1 MSILTSGLQ
10 RGSRRMS
17 LEFLTSPPF
26 AYVND
31 LIIRDWSSRITAN
44 SGSISTSVLNA
55 ADTFITTCKNSGVWD
70 KLQRLNLFA
79 GDQLAACLIPIIN
92 TYGGAADINT
102 NFVEA
107 DYSQTGGLNSD
118 GVTKRL
124 NTNFIPNSSIGA
136 TSCHLSTYIIT
147 GGLGYMTMG
156 CTTYGANNIQFRIGT
171 NYNDAAVKSLVII
184 GDYNGGA
191 NPQFQTYNATGIT
204 QGFIVVTKPSVNE
217 MYMSKSGTTYL
228 SNTSTYVGLTTL
240 PTQPVYI
247 FVNNDNGYPSQY
259 TDANMGSYSIGS
271 GLSLTQ
277 VSGYSFAMQNFQKAL
292 SR

>member
-26 AYVND
+26 VYVND
-31 LIIRDWSSRITAN
+31 SIIRDWSSRITAN
-44 SGSISTSVLNA
+44 SGSVSINVLNA

-147 GGLGYMTMG
+147 GVPGYITMG
-156 CTTYGANNIQFRIGT
+156 CTTYGVNNIQFRIAT
-171 NYNDAAVKSLVII
+171 NYNDAAAKSIVII

-191 NPQFQTYNATGIT
+191 NPHFQTYKATGIT
-204 QGFIVVTKPSVNE
+204 QGFVVVTKPSVNE
-217 MYMSKSGTTYL
+217 TYMSKSGTTYL
-228 SNTSTYVGLTTL
+228 SNTTTYVGLTTL

-259 TDANMGSYSIGS
+259 TDATMGSYSVGS
-271 GLSLTQ
+271 GLSLAQ

>member
-17 LEFLTSPPF
+17 LELLTSPPF
-26 AYVND
+26 VYVNN
-31 LIIRDWSSRITAN
+31 LIISDWSSRITAN
-44 SGSISTSVLNA
+44 GGSVSVGVLNA
-55 ADTFITTCKNSGVWD
+55 SDTFITTCKNSGVWD

-147 GGLGYMTMG
+147 GAPGYITMG

-259 TDANMGSYSIGS
+259 TDATMGSYSVGS

>member
-147 GGLGYMTMG
+147 GGLGYITMG

-228 SNTSTYVGLTTL
+228 SNTSTYAGLTTL

-259 TDANMGSYSIGS
+259 TDATMGSYSLGS

>member
-17 LEFLTSPPF
+17 LELLTSPPF
-26 AYVND
+26 VYVNN
-31 LIIRDWSSRITAN
+31 LIISEWSSRITAN

-147 GGLGYMTMG
+147 GGLGYITMG

-259 TDANMGSYSIGS
+259 TDATMGSYSVGS

>member
-17 LEFLTSPPF
+17 LELLTSPPF
-26 AYVND
+26 VYVNN
-31 LIIRDWSSRITAN
+31 LIISDWSSRITAN
-44 SGSISTSVLNA
+44 GGSVSVGVLNA

-147 GGLGYMTMG
+147 GGLGYITMG

-259 TDANMGSYSIGS
+259 TDATMGSYSVGS

>member
-124 NTNFIPNSSIGA
+124 NTKFIPNSSIGA

-147 GGLGYMTMG
+147 GAPGYITMG

-259 TDANMGSYSIGS
+259 TDATMGSYSLGS

>member
-1 MSILTSGLQ
+1 
-10 RGSRRMS
+10 MS
-17 LEFLTSPPF
+17 LEFLTP

-31 LIIRDWSSRITAN
+31 SIIRDWSSRIKAN
-44 SGSISTSVLNA
+44 GGSVSIGVLNA

-147 GGLGYMTMG
+147 GVPGSSITMG
-156 CTTYGANNIQFRIGT
+156 CTTYGANNIQFRIAT

-191 NPQFQTYNATGIT
+191 NPQFQTYNTTAIT

-247 FVNNDNGYPSQY
+247 FVNNDNGYPGQY
-259 TDANMGSYSIGS
+259 TDATMGSYSVGS

-292 SR
+292 LR

>member
-17 LEFLTSPPF
+17 LELLTSPPF
-26 AYVND
+26 VYVNN
-31 LIIRDWSSRITAN
+31 LIISDWSSRITAN
-44 SGSISTSVLNA
+44 GGSVSVGVLNA

-147 GGLGYMTMG
+147 GAPGYITMG

-259 TDANMGSYSIGS
+259 TDATMGSYSVWS

>member
-26 AYVND
+26 VYVND
-31 LIIRDWSSRITAN
+31 SIIRDWSSRITAN
-44 SGSISTSVLNA
+44 SGSVSINVLNA

-147 GGLGYMTMG
+147 GAPGYITMG

-259 TDANMGSYSIGS
+259 TDATMGSYSVGS

>member
-17 LEFLTSPPF
+17 LEFLTP

-31 LIIRDWSSRITAN
+31 LIISDWSSRITAN
-44 SGSISTSVLNA
+44 SGSVSINVLNA

-147 GGLGYMTMG
+147 GVPGSSITMG
-156 CTTYGANNIQFRIGT
+156 CTTYGANNIQFRIAT

-191 NPQFQTYNATGIT
+191 NPQFQTYNTTGIT

-247 FVNNDNGYPSQY
+247 FVNNDNGSPGQY
-259 TDANMGSYSIGS
+259 TDATMGSYSVGS

-292 SR
+292 LR

>member
-17 LEFLTSPPF
+17 LEFLTP

-31 LIIRDWSSRITAN
+31 SIIRDWSSRITAN
-44 SGSISTSVLNA
+44 SGSVSINVLNA

-147 GGLGYMTMG
+147 GVPGSSITMG

-171 NYNDAAVKSLVII
+171 NYNDAAAKSIVNI
-184 GDYNGGA
+184 GDYNNGA
-191 NPQFQTYNATGIT
+191 NPHFQTYNATGIT

-217 MYMSKSGTTYL
+217 TYMSKSGTTYL
-228 SNTSTYVGLTTL
+228 SNTTTYVGLTTL

-247 FVNNDNGYPSQY
+247 FVNNDNGYPGQY
-259 TDANMGSYSIGS
+259 TDATMGSYSVGS
-271 GLSLTQ
+271 GLSLAQ

>member
-17 LEFLTSPPF
+17 LEFLTP

-31 LIIRDWSSRITAN
+31 SIIRDWSSRITAN
-44 SGSISTSVLNA
+44 SGSVSINVLNA

-147 GGLGYMTMG
+147 GVPGSSITMG
-156 CTTYGANNIQFRIGT
+156 CTTYGANNIQFRIAT

-191 NPQFQTYNATGIT
+191 NPQFQMYSATGIT

-247 FVNNDNGYPSQY
+247 FVNNDNGSPGQY
-259 TDANMGSYSIGS
+259 TDATMGSYSVGS

-292 SR
+292 LR

>member
-17 LEFLTSPPF
+17 LELLTSPPF
-26 AYVND
+26 VYVNN
-31 LIIRDWSSRITAN
+31 LIISDWSSRITAN
-44 SGSISTSVLNA
+44 GGSVSVGVLNA

-156 CTTYGANNIQFRIGT
+156 CTTYGANNIQFRIAT
-171 NYNDAAVKSLVII
+171 NYNDAAAKSIAII

-259 TDANMGSYSIGS
+259 TDATMGSYSLGS

>member
-17 LEFLTSPPF
+17 LEFLTP

-31 LIIRDWSSRITAN
+31 SIIRDWSSRIKAN
-44 SGSISTSVLNA
+44 GGSVSIGVLNA

-147 GGLGYMTMG
+147 GVPGSSITMG
-156 CTTYGANNIQFRIGT
+156 CTTYGANNIQFRIAT
-171 NYNDAAVKSLVII
+171 NYDHPTAKSIVDI

-191 NPQFQTYNATGIT
+191 NPHFETYNATGIT
-204 QGFIVVTKPSVNE
+204 QGFVVVTKPSVNE
-217 MYMSKSGTTYL
+217 TYMSKSGTTYL

-247 FVNNDNGYPSQY
+247 FVNNDNGYPGQY
-259 TDANMGSYSIGS
+259 TDATMGSYSVGS

-292 SR
+292 LR

>member
-17 LEFLTSPPF
+17 LEFLTP

-31 LIIRDWSSRITAN
+31 SIIRDWSSRITAN
-44 SGSISTSVLNA
+44 SGSVSIGVLNA

-107 DYSQTGGLNSD
+107 DYSQTGGLNGD

-147 GGLGYMTMG
+147 GVPGSSITMG

-247 FVNNDNGYPSQY
+247 FVNNDNGYPGQY
-259 TDANMGSYSIGS
+259 TDATMGSYSVGS

-292 SR
+292 LR

>member
-17 LEFLTSPPF
+17 LEFLTP

-31 LIIRDWSSRITAN
+31 SIIRDWSSRITAN
-44 SGSISTSVLNA
+44 GGSVSVGVLNA

-147 GGLGYMTMG
+147 GVVGTSIAMG
-156 CTTYGANNIQFRIGT
+156 CTTYGANNIQFRIAT
-171 NYNDAAVKSLVII
+171 NYNNAVAKSIAII

-204 QGFIVVTKPSVNE
+204 QGFVVVTKPSVNE
-217 MYMSKSGTTYL
+217 TYMSKSGTTYL
-228 SNTSTYVGLTTL
+228 SNTTTYVGLTTL

-247 FVNNDNGYPSQY
+247 FANNDNGYPGQY
-259 TDANMGSYSIGS
+259 TDATMGSYSVGS

-292 SR
+292 LR

>member
-17 LEFLTSPPF
+17 LELLTSPPF
-26 AYVND
+26 VYVND
-31 LIIRDWSSRITAN
+31 SIIRDWSSRITAN

-147 GGLGYMTMG
+147 GAPGYITMG

-259 TDANMGSYSIGS
+259 TDATMGSYSVGS

>member
-1 MSILTSGLQ
+1 M
-10 RGSRRMS
+10 
-17 LEFLTSPPF
+17 
-26 AYVND
+26 
-31 LIIRDWSSRITAN
+31 
-44 SGSISTSVLNA
+44 LNA

-147 GGLGYMTMG
+147 GAPGYITMG

-259 TDANMGSYSIGS
+259 TDATMGSYSVGS

>member
-147 GGLGYMTMG
+147 GAPGYITMG

-259 TDANMGSYSIGS
+259 TDATMGSYSVGS

>member
-17 LEFLTSPPF
+17 LEFLTP

-31 LIIRDWSSRITAN
+31 SIIRDWSSRITAN
-44 SGSISTSVLNA
+44 SGSVSINVLNA

-147 GGLGYMTMG
+147 GVPGSSITMG

-171 NYNDAAVKSLVII
+171 NYNDAASKSFAII

-191 NPQFQTYNATGIT
+191 NPQFQTYNTTGIT

-247 FVNNDNGYPSQY
+247 FADNDNGYPGEY
-259 TDANMGSYSIGS
+259 TDATMGSYSVGS

-292 SR
+292 LR

>member
-17 LEFLTSPPF
+17 LEFLTP

-31 LIIRDWSSRITAN
+31 SIIRDWSSRIKAN
-44 SGSISTSVLNA
+44 GGSVSIGVLNA

-147 GGLGYMTMG
+147 GVPGSSITMG
-156 CTTYGANNIQFRIGT
+156 CTTYGANNIQFRIAT

-191 NPQFQTYNATGIT
+191 NPQFQTYNTTAIT

-247 FVNNDNGYPSQY
+247 FVNNDNGYPGQY
-259 TDANMGSYSIGS
+259 TDATMGSYSVGS

-292 SR
+292 LR

>member
-26 AYVND
+26 VYVND
-31 LIIRDWSSRITAN
+31 SIIRDWSSRITAN

-156 CTTYGANNIQFRIGT
+156 CTTYGANNIQFRIAT
-171 NYNDAAVKSLVII
+171 NYNDAAAKSIAII

>member
-17 LEFLTSPPF
+17 LELLTSPPF
-26 AYVND
+26 VYVNN
-31 LIIRDWSSRITAN
+31 LIISDWSSRITAN
-44 SGSISTSVLNA
+44 GGSVSVGVLNA

-147 GGLGYMTMG
+147 GAPGYITMG

>member
-17 LEFLTSPPF
+17 LEFLTSPF

-31 LIIRDWSSRITAN
+31 LIIRDWRSRITAN
-44 SGSISTSVLNA
+44 GGSISTGVLNA

-92 TYGGAADINT
+92 TYGGETDINT
-102 NFVEA
+102 NFIEA

-147 GGLGYMTMG
+147 GVPGISMTIG
-156 CTTYGANNIQFRIGT
+156 CTTYSPNNIQFRVAT
-171 NYNDAAVKSLVII
+171 NYNDAASKSIAII

-191 NPQFQTYNATGIT
+191 NPNFSTSNASGIT
-204 QGFIVVTKPSVNE
+204 QGFIVVTKPSANE
-217 MYMSKSGTTYL
+217 TYMSKSGITYL

-240 PTQPVYI
+240 PTQPLYV
-247 FVNNDNGYPSQY
+247 FVSNDNGSPSQY
-259 TDANMGSYSIGS
+259 ADATMGSYSVGS
-271 GLSLTQ
+271 GLSVTQ

-292 SR
+292 LR

>member
-17 LEFLTSPPF
+17 LELLTSPPF
-26 AYVND
+26 VYVNN
-31 LIIRDWSSRITAN
+31 LIISDWSSRITAN
-44 SGSISTSVLNA
+44 GGSVSVGVLNA

-147 GGLGYMTMG
+147 GAPGYITMG

-259 TDANMGSYSIGS
+259 TDATMGSYSVGS

>member
-17 LEFLTSPPF
+17 LEFLTP

-31 LIIRDWSSRITAN
+31 LIISDWSSRITAN
-44 SGSISTSVLNA
+44 SGSVSVGVLNA

-79 GDQLAACLIPIIN
+79 GDQLAACLTPIIN
-92 TYGGAADINT
+92 TYGGAKDINT
-102 NFVEA
+102 NFIEA

-147 GGLGYMTMG
+147 GAVGTSITMG
-156 CTTYGANNIQFRIGT
+156 CTTYGVNNIQFRIGT
-171 NYNDAAVKSLVII
+171 NYNDAAAKSFAII
-184 GDYNGGA
+184 GDYNYGA
-191 NPQFQTYNATGIT
+191 NPQFQMYNTSGIT

-217 MYMSKSGTTYL
+217 MYMSKSGITYL

-247 FVNNDNGYPSQY
+247 FVNNDNGYPGQY
-259 TDANMGSYSIGS
+259 TDATMGSYSVGS
-271 GLSLTQ
+271 GLSVTQ